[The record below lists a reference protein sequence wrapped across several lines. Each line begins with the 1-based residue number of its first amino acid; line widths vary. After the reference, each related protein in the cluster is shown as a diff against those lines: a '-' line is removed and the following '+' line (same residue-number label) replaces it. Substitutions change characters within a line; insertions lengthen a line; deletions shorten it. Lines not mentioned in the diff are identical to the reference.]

1 MKLIQALKKYFDLL
15 ILFVICVGIFTFLL
29 KYVTTDIPQH
39 LLQIEK
45 INNKETF
52 YPANFAF
59 YFVVNALSG
68 FSSLWKLKVLITIVL
83 LSLASVLKYAI
94 SKKIIIE
101 LNANLIKR
109 YSTGGLTLIA
119 LSLFLCFA
127 IPDPFS
133 IFVLGKF
140 YLGRFVPIV
149 WHNSTTVFLFPF
161 AILLFWKQLKVFHLS
176 YNSNIRD
183 IFILNMLVV
192 TNAIIKPSFL
202 FVYLPV
208 TFLFLLN
215 KSRSFSG
222 RDFLLNLTPLF
233 TGTLIILIQTLL
245 IYKIEMG
252 SFQESDSSIS
262 FGYPF
267 KMLTA
272 WIPMWYIPISFIL
285 SFLLPIFASIIYK
298 EILTHKPYLFA
309 LCLTVTGI
317 VISTFVYEEGPRM
330 YHGNFMWQ
338 NIICSYLL
346 FLSTVSFL
354 TPKILD
360 KNSWKLKEK
369 IIMGLFALHTF
380 SGILYLVKIGLTLSY
395 I

>member
-1 MKLIQALKKYFDLL
+1 
-15 ILFVICVGIFTFLL
+15 
-29 KYVTTDIPQH
+29 
-39 LLQIEK
+39 
-45 INNKETF
+45 
-52 YPANFAF
+52 
-59 YFVVNALSG
+59 
-68 FSSLWKLKVLITIVL
+68 
-83 LSLASVLKYAI
+83 
-94 SKKIIIE
+94 
-101 LNANLIKR
+101 
-109 YSTGGLTLIA
+109 
-119 LSLFLCFA
+119 
-127 IPDPFS
+127 
-133 IFVLGKF
+133 
-140 YLGRFVPIV
+140 
-149 WHNSTTVFLFPF
+149 
-161 AILLFWKQLKVFHLS
+161 
-176 YNSNIRD
+176 
-183 IFILNMLVV
+183 
-192 TNAIIKPSFL
+192 
-202 FVYLPV
+202 
-208 TFLFLLN
+208 
-215 KSRSFSG
+215 
-222 RDFLLNLTPLF
+222 
-233 TGTLIILIQTLL
+233 
-245 IYKIEMG
+245 MG